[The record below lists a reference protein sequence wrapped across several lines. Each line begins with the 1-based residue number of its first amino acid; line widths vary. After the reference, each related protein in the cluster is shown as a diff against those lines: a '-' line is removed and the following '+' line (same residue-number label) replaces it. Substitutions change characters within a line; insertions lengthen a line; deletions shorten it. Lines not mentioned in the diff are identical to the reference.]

1 LVEASEA
8 LDHRALSEMA
18 RNEEKALTL
27 FSKWSTFKTD
37 YHSGKACAEEMSITY
52 ESTNIFTRYKVV
64 VQLIGS
70 MQLESPDFCYFV
82 TVVINTLS
90 FYVADKKP

>member
-1 LVEASEA
+1 VRKSSGKHWSARCLVEVFEA

-37 YHSGKACAEEMSITY
+37 YHSGEACAEEMSVTY
-52 ESTNIFTRYKVV
+52 ESTNIFTRYEVIV
-64 VQLIGS
+64 LLIGS
-70 MQLESPDFCYFV
+70 
-82 TVVINTLS
+82 
-90 FYVADKKP
+90 